1 MKIGI
6 FTDAY
11 EPHISGVTT
20 SIKML
25 KTALE
30 QMNHV
35 VYIVTANLKDNKF
48 YYDEENRIINI
59 PGIKTGIY
67 GTKLTNIYSRKAT
80 KIIKKNRSESRC
92 SCRSSSAWSADCC

>member
-30 QMNHV
+30 KMHHE
-35 VYIVTANLKDNKF
+35 VYIVTANLDNNKF
-48 YYDEENRIINI
+48 IYDKKN
-59 PGIKTGIY
+59 
-67 GTKLTNIYSRKAT
+67 
-80 KIIKKNRSESRC
+80 KIIYLPATFLPYYMC
-92 SCRSSSAWSADCC
+92 SDAEFLR

>member
-25 KTALE
+25 KEALE
-30 QMNHV
+30 KMNHEV
-35 VYIVTANLKDNKF
+35 LLQLI
-48 YYDEENRIINI
+48 
-59 PGIKTGIY
+59 
-67 GTKLTNIYSRKAT
+67 
-80 KIIKKNRSESRC
+80 
-92 SCRSSSAWSADCC
+92 

>member
-30 QMNHV
+30 KMHHE
-35 VYIVTANLKDNKF
+35 VYIVTSIPYSFKSFTAL
-48 YYDEENRIINI
+48 EN
-59 PGIKTGIY
+59 
-67 GTKLTNIYSRKAT
+67 
-80 KIIKKNRSESRC
+80 C
-92 SCRSSSAWSADCC
+92 SLE

>member
-25 KTALE
+25 KEALE
-30 QMNHV
+30 KMHHEV
-35 VYIVTANLKDNKF
+35 FIDTANIYGKVFKYDKKNK
-48 YYDEENRIINI
+48 IIYMT
-59 PGIKTGIY
+59 GIKTGIY
-67 GTKLTNIYSRKAT
+67 QNKLTGIY
-80 KIIKKNRSESRC
+80 
-92 SCRSSSAWSADCC
+92 

>member
-30 QMNHV
+30 KMHHQ
-35 VYIVTANLKDNKF
+35 VYIVTANLISNKF
-48 YYDEENRIINI
+48 KYDEENKVWTALVGSVNNTTSVDV
-59 PGIKTGIY
+59 GS
-67 GTKLTNIYSRKAT
+67 LF
-80 KIIKKNRSESRC
+80 
-92 SCRSSSAWSADCC
+92 